1 MARAHEIKSPCTKIC
16 QLDYRLGYCIGCYRT
31 RDEIAVWG
39 AADRQERRQILT
51 RARER
56 RRAARGAASIPSR
69 D

>member
-1 MARAHEIKSPCTKIC
+1 MARVREIKSPCTKIC

-39 AADRQERRQILT
+39 AAAGAERRQILL

-56 RRAARGAASIPSR
+56 RRAARAATGLPGR
-69 D
+69 P

>member
-1 MARAHEIKSPCTKIC
+1 MARAREVKSPCTKIC

-39 AADRQERRQILT
+39 AADGEERRHILI

-56 RRAARGAASIPSR
+56 RRAAKAVAGTSGPN
-69 D
+69 